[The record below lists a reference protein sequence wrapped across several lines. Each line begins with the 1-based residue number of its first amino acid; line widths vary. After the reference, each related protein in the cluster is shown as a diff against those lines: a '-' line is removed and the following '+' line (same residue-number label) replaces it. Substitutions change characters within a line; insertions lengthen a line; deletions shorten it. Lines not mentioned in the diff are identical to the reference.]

1 MPTPTTTT
9 TTIINSMIQS
19 MSTHITTRQSVHTT
33 TLQLMST
40 HTSTLQ
46 SVLTTTLQS
55 MSTHTNTLQSVHTT
69 TLQSMSTHTTTL
81 VHTTAL
87 QSVFSSK
94 SPTTTNPPSSPD
106 SSNTTV
112 IAAGVVAGLIALV
125 LLVTLVIVIYLCKKY
140 RRSQVE
146 LQKQNGVHEQGGVEL
161 KDVKKEEY
169 KADNPLYITSE
180 TINGHQAT
188 ATTSPLYDSC
198 DNGGVDNPTYNSIV
212 HKKVAHDG
220 GSDRKIYIEQNVPP
234 IYSGIEDKAPPSV
247 PPKSSQLLNKIK
259 AENEAEN
266 VESAPIYS
274 DVHKEK
280 TPDVPPKSP
289 DLEVYLSTHD
299 TVSQPFS
306 VDAPPASNKHSKL
319 SSLTHPVVCMKENPT
334 YESADAHSSSSHNS
348 PQSESNLYALPYT
361 HKTFKYPNAYSPDD
375 GIYSE
380 AINPSDF
387 TCGGGREMEKEE
399 DVLQIY
405 APIYTDPT
413 MLTEVFQP
421 PVEVTSD
428 NIQEVKDLGTGQ
440 FGQVV
445 LAATNGLSL
454 KDMRLS
460 NRNDDRNISVFV
472 AVKKLKSNASK
483 PQREAFDKEVKF
495 MSRLKHPNV
504 VYFLGVCYD
513 DPAFIMME
521 HMEEGDLNQFL
532 QRYSEIVPILTPSD
546 NTQIATSTVVNM
558 ASQIASAMQYLASLN
573 FVHRDLASRNCL
585 VGKDFTVKLSDFG
598 MSRNLYGSHYYRIQG
613 NAVLPIRWMAT
624 ECFYGKF
631 SEKTDVWAFGIT
643 MWELFTL
650 AKEKPYPNLSDQE
663 MINDA
668 IKGAHRQLLPKPA
681 ACPQSVY
688 RVMQQCW
695 VNSSKTRAT
704 FQVLFEMLLECTEL

>member
-1 MPTPTTTT
+1 MLLQIRFLECHCILHNVTKVL
-9 TTIINSMIQS
+9 Q
-19 MSTHITTRQSVHTT
+19 VY
-33 TLQLMST
+33 TLYLIVRPNFLALWDWDCMHFAT
-40 HTSTLQ
+40 GNMHKEKTLDM
-46 SVLTTTLQS
+46 LP
-55 MSTHTNTLQSVHTT
+55 
-69 TLQSMSTHTTTL
+69 
-81 VHTTAL
+81 
-87 QSVFSSK
+87 K
-94 SPTTTNPPSSPD
+94 SPDLESTD
-106 SSNTTV
+106 TV
-112 IAAGVVAGLIALV
+112 
-125 LLVTLVIVIYLCKKY
+125 
-140 RRSQVE
+140 SQ
-146 LQKQNGVHEQGGVEL
+146 
-161 KDVKKEEY
+161 
-169 KADNPLYITSE
+169 PFS
-180 TINGHQAT
+180 
-188 ATTSPLYDSC
+188 
-198 DNGGVDNPTYNSIV
+198 VD
-212 HKKVAHDG
+212 
-220 GSDRKIYIEQNVPP
+220 VPP
-234 IYSGIEDKAPPSV
+234 ASNKHSKLSSLTRPVVFNPMYKSADTHSIEDKAPPSI

-299 TVSQPFS
+299 TISQPFS

-319 SSLTHPVVCMKENPT
+319 SSLTRPVVCMKENPT
-334 YESADAHSSSSHNS
+334 YESADAHSSSLHNS

-361 HKTFKYPNAYSPDD
+361 HKTFKYPNAYSPDN

-413 MLTEVFQP
+413 MLTEVFQQ

-428 NIQEVKDLGTGQ
+428 NIQEVKELGTGQ

-454 KDMRLS
+454 KDFRLS
-460 NRNDDRNISVFV
+460 NRNDDRDISVFV

-558 ASQIASAMQYLASLN
+558 ASQIASAMQYPRIAKFCS
-573 FVHRDLASRNCL
+573 SRP
-585 VGKDFTVKLSDFG
+585 
-598 MSRNLYGSHYYRIQG
+598 R
-613 NAVLPIRWMAT
+613 
-624 ECFYGKF
+624 
-631 SEKTDVWAFGIT
+631 
-643 MWELFTL
+643 
-650 AKEKPYPNLSDQE
+650 
-663 MINDA
+663 
-668 IKGAHRQLLPKPA
+668 
-681 ACPQSVY
+681 
-688 RVMQQCW
+688 
-695 VNSSKTRAT
+695 
-704 FQVLFEMLLECTEL
+704 

>member
-1 MPTPTTTT
+1 MSLLLFQLTGRPFAPPASNKHSGDGMYMY
-9 TTIINSMIQS
+9 IEAINPKDF
-19 MSTHITTRQSVHTT
+19 T
-33 TLQLMST
+33 
-40 HTSTLQ
+40 
-46 SVLTTTLQS
+46 
-55 MSTHTNTLQSVHTT
+55 
-69 TLQSMSTHTTTL
+69 
-81 VHTTAL
+81 
-87 QSVFSSK
+87 
-94 SPTTTNPPSSPD
+94 
-106 SSNTTV
+106 
-112 IAAGVVAGLIALV
+112 
-125 LLVTLVIVIYLCKKY
+125 C
-140 RRSQVE
+140 
-146 LQKQNGVHEQGGVEL
+146 GGSR
-161 KDVKKEEY
+161 DMKKENDDLHIY
-169 KADNPLYITSE
+169 APVYADPNEAESVE
-180 TINGHQAT
+180 
-188 ATTSPLYDSC
+188 
-198 DNGGVDNPTYNSIV
+198 SI
-212 HKKVAHDG
+212 
-220 GSDRKIYIEQNVPP
+220 P
-234 IYSGIEDKAPPSV
+234 IYS
-247 PPKSSQLLNKIK
+247 NM
-259 AENEAEN
+259 
-266 VESAPIYS
+266 
-274 DVHKEK
+274 HKEK
-280 TPDVPPKSP
+280 TPDVLPKSP
-289 DLEVYLSTHD
+289 DLESTD

-319 SSLTHPVVCMKENPT
+319 SSLTHPVVFNPM
-334 YESADAHSSSSHNS
+334 YKSADTHSSSSHNS

-361 HKTFKYPNAYSPDD
+361 HKTFKYPNAYSADD

-380 AINPSDF
+380 AINPSD
-387 TCGGGREMEKEE
+387 CGGREMEKEE
-399 DVLQIY
+399 DDLQIY
-405 APIYTDPT
+405 PPIYPDPT
-413 MLTEVFQP
+413 MLPEVFQQ

-428 NIQEVKDLGTGQ
+428 NIQEVKELGTGQ
-440 FGQVV
+440 FGKVV
-445 LAATNGLSL
+445 LAVTNGLSL
-454 KDMRLS
+454 KDFRLS
-460 NRNDDRNISVFV
+460 KTDDNRDLSLFV
-472 AVKKLKSNASK
+472 AVKKLKSDASK
-483 PQREAFDKEVKF
+483 PQREAFDREVKF

-546 NTQIATSTVVNM
+546 NTQITTSTVVNM
-558 ASQIASAMQYLASLN
+558 ASQIASAMQYLTSLN
-573 FVHRDLASRNCL
+573 FVHRDLASRSCL

-624 ECFYGKF
+624 ECFYGMF